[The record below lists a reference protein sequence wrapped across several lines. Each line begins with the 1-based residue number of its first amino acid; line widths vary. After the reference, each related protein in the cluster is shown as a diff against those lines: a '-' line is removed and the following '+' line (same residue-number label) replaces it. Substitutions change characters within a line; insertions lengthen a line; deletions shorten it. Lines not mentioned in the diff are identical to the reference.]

1 MPTEEVI
8 DATQT
13 AHGYLVSQLS
23 EHISE
28 TPEGFL
34 IVVGCS
40 IARTGFQ
47 EYAVRDLPQESAKD
61 LGVDIN
67 NQSALI
73 DLYRPASEVF
83 SPEFLASLNGKPI
96 SDNHPPGFITPDNF
110 AEYAC
115 GHIQNVRKGD
125 EQLDSGEWPVIADLV
140 ISRAPLIDKVRNKT
154 SRDVSLGY
162 DFSIARDGKKIIQC
176 NMVGNHA
183 AIVPKGRAGLEVAIG
198 DAAPEPTSSP
208 PVSSIAPPAN
218 NPATIRAATSKTST
232 VLQQKKETKPVA
244 DIRKNLLGR
253 MLKAFAADAEP
264 EDVAEAAEVLKQP
277 PPPAEDKKGR
287 DRKARDNELME
298 EDDHDEEAA
307 DRKKARDRKVRDA
320 DLDEEDE
327 PVMDAKRKAMHDA
340 LEDLLDREEAG
351 GEDRKRARDK
361 RVSDADLEELKSLLG
376 QFFSEEEK
384 EPAHAGD
391 EDLDEEEDEPVVDAA
406 PLDEV
411 LGNEEIEAEDAEE
424 DVDAVAE
431 EETADDDLDE
441 EGDEDLEPVGDKH
454 QAKDRARAADG
465 AAAVLKM
472 LRPVVARC
480 KDSKVQ
486 DAFNTALSSVTR
498 SSRASGGGYGH
509 FAASSRA
516 RDSKLPRAPLN
527 RAHAA
532 DSGDDGVDPRIA
544 KMQAAY
550 DSALKGGK

>member
-1 MPTEEVI
+1 MPNNEEVI

-34 IVVGCS
+34 IVVGCP

-47 EYAVRDLPQESAKD
+47 EYAVRDLPQESAED
-61 LGVDIN
+61 LGIDIGN
-67 NQSALI
+67 PSALI

-83 SPEFLASLNGKPI
+83 APEFLASLNGKPI
-96 SDNHPPGFITPDNF
+96 ADNHPPGFITPNNF

-198 DAAPEPTSSP
+198 DSAPGPASSP
-208 PVSSIAPPAN
+208 PISSIAPPAVE
-218 NPATIRAATSKTST
+218 RAATSKTST
-232 VLQQKKETKPVA
+232 AVQPSKKENKPVA
-244 DIRKNLLGR
+244 NVLKHLLGLG
-253 MLKAFAADAEP
+253 LKAYATDAEP
-264 EDVAEAAEVLKQP
+264 EALAEAAEAIKQS
-277 PPPAEDKKGR
+277 PPPAEDKKAR

-298 EDDHDEEAA
+298 EDDHDEEVA
-307 DRKKARDRKVRDA
+307 DAKRKARDRKLRDA
-320 DLDEEDE
+320 ELDEEDE
-327 PVMDAKRKAMHDA
+327 PVMDGKRKAMHDA
-340 LEDLLDREEAG
+340 LDDLIDQEEAG
-351 GEDRKRARDK
+351 DKHRAKDRK
-361 RVSDADLEELKSLLG
+361 VNDADLEELKSLLG

-384 EPAHAGD
+384 EPAHASD
-391 EDLDEEEDEPVVDAA
+391 EDLEEEDEPVVDAA

-411 LGNEEIEAEDAEE
+411 LGNEEPEAEDAKDEDPEE
-424 DVDAVAE
+424 LE
-431 EETADDDLDE
+431 EEEGAEDDDLE
-441 EGDEDLEPVGDKH
+441 EGEEDLEPVGDKRH
-454 QAKDRARAADG
+454 AKDRARAADG

-486 DAFNTALSSVTR
+486 DAFNSALSSVTR
-498 SSRASGGGYGH
+498 SSRASNGGYGS
-509 FAASSRA
+509 FAGAARA

-532 DSGDDGVDPRIA
+532 DSGAAGADKRIA
-544 KMQAAY
+544 DIQAAY
-550 DSALKGGK
+550 DAAHNAHKGGK